1 MQAIS
6 PIALRQRI
14 AEIRD
19 LPTLPRIATEVLDVL
34 SDPLFSVEALE
45 QILSQDPSLCAKLL
59 KMANSAYY
67 SLRFPVDSVRRAM
80 LVLGAREIQ
89 QMVLSLSVFRVF
101 PAQKGQA
108 TFDRDKFWE
117 HSAASAVIARAFA
130 LKLKLLASRHLQN
143 RPGDADNSLEAT
155 FSAGLLHDL
164 GKIVLDYYFHDEFMQ
179 ALALVETQSLSILE
193 AEEKVFGEDHTTIGA
208 WLAGTWKLP
217 ENIVTAIR
225 YHHHPEL
232 AENSRLLVIC
242 TQVGNLFSKVEGTGF
257 GSEEMTVGFCALP
270 SWNIL
275 QQLIPEVNSVDLDRF
290 TFELEEEFVKAR
302 QLLDI
307 MRS

>member
-6 PIALRQRI
+6 PITFRQRI

-19 LPTLPRIATEVLDVL
+19 LPTLPRIATQVLDIL
-34 SDPLFSVEALE
+34 GDPLFSVEALE
-45 QILSQDPSLCAKLL
+45 QVLSQDPSLCAKLL

-89 QMVLSLSVFRVF
+89 QMVLSLSVFKVF
-101 PAQKGQA
+101 PVQKGQA
-108 TFDRDKFWE
+108 AFDRDKFWE

-130 LKLKLLASRHLQN
+130 LKLKLLSSRNVQN

-164 GKIVLDYYFHDEFMQ
+164 GKIALDYYFHDEFMQ
-179 ALALVETQSLSILE
+179 TLDLVKTENLSMLE
-193 AEEKVFGEDHTTIGA
+193 AEQKIFGEDHATIGA
-208 WLAGTWKLP
+208 WLASTWKLP
-217 ENIVTAIR
+217 ENIVNAIR

-232 AENSRLLVIC
+232 AEGNRLLVLC
-242 TQVGNLFSKVEGTGF
+242 TQVGNLFSKVGGTGF
-257 GSEEMTVGFCALP
+257 GSEEATVGFCTQP
-270 SWNIL
+270 SWIIL
-275 QQLIPEVNSVDLDRF
+275 QQLVPEISCVDLDRF

-307 MRS
+307 MQS